1 VMEVSQ
7 VKKELI
13 HLKSWPF
20 SRFQLHGRNFKEVS
34 KDEVDKKVALATTP
48 ILPVVSLP
56 DALLRTRCTALSE
69 DLQNG
74 INGAALQ
81 RSGIAS
87 SSRSRQGVYWCLAR
101 MPCLAEMRGIVSTSH
116 SDMSFYPSRSIN
128 RVPWDPQQAGM
139 LPVSCSPSNDMKPVL
154 TFMWKT
160 SWREYGLFRNLRRL
174 SVLNI
179 YTCSDR
185 YMFS

>member
-1 VMEVSQ
+1 MKSEDIGDGQFVGVDNRYTGTTIVMEVSQ

-20 SRFQLHGRNFKEVS
+20 SKFLLHGRNFKEVS
-34 KDEVDKKVALATTP
+34 KDEVNKKVALATTP

-74 INGAALQ
+74 AALQ

-87 SSRSRQGVYWCLAR
+87 SSTSRQGVYWCFAR
-101 MPCLAEMRGIVSTSH
+101 MLCLAETHVVLYRHLIVTCL
-116 SDMSFYPSRSIN
+116 SI
-128 RVPWDPQQAGM
+128 
-139 LPVSCSPSNDMKPVL
+139 LL
-154 TFMWKT
+154 
-160 SWREYGLFRNLRRL
+160 GL
-174 SVLNI
+174 
-179 YTCSDR
+179 
-185 YMFS
+185 